1 MDRIFAGIGAA
12 LALSGVVLG
21 AFGAH
26 GLKTRLSAE
35 MLEVFETGIRYH
47 MYHAFGLFAVAWVI
61 GRWPSGAATTAGW
74 LMLAGVII
82 FSGSLYILAISGTR
96 WWGAITPIGG
106 VALISGWAS
115 LILAIYRA
123 R

>member
-106 VALISGWAS
+106 VALIAGWAS

>member
-1 MDRIFAGIGAA
+1 MARIFAGIGAA
-12 LALSGVVLG
+12 LALSGVILG

-26 GLKTRLSAE
+26 ALKARLSAE

-61 GRWPSGAATTAGW
+61 DRWPSGAATTAGW
-74 LMLAGVII
+74 LMLTGVVI
-82 FSGSLYILAISGTR
+82 FSGSLYVLAVSGTR
-96 WWGAITPIGG
+96 WWGAVTPFGG
-106 VALISGWAS
+106 LALISGWAA
-115 LILAIYRA
+115 LILAIYKA